1 MLADKFDGLKDNLK
15 RIVMVT
21 TAVVLSGFFT
31 VLLLAPEALSDFVG
45 GIHVVVR
52 VLILAAFYGTIAAIT
67 YFQLRAVT
75 EDSQVQ
81 GLVVKSAGLL
91 TSLSI
96 NSARDRILEVIRDV
110 PDVHSASADVSSR
123 HGRVLIV
130 LDVVLKGGDI
140 VLPDKQKE
148 INRALGKVVKK
159 QLGLTMAE
167 RPIVN
172 VRFEGDAGASVL
184 EDPQKAS
191 KPEPEPKSRDGGLLG
206 GRLFGGKRED
216 KEETVTTSESTGKE
230 VEDDDNSGAFFD
242 FLSSTI
248 PDSDS
253 KESVEE
259 AVIAEETPDARL
271 ADDIEETA
279 EDAAIIDDAA
289 DVVNADESEIDED
302 SVDKSD
308 SAEQ

>member
-1 MLADKFDGLKDNLK
+1 
-15 RIVMVT
+15 
-21 TAVVLSGFFT
+21 
-31 VLLLAPEALSDFVG
+31 LSDFVG

-148 INRALGKVVKK
+148 INRALGNVVKK

-172 VRFEGDAGASVL
+172 VRFEGDVDASML

-191 KPEPEPKSRDGGLLG
+191 KPEPEPKSRDGGLLLG

-216 KEETVTTSESTGKE
+216 KEETVITSESTSKE
-230 VEDDDNSGAFFD
+230 DEDDDNSGAFFD

-279 EDAAIIDDAA
+279 EDAAIIDDVV

>member
-1 MLADKFDGLKDNLK
+1 MLADKFDGLMDNLK

-31 VLLLAPEALSDFVG
+31 ILLLAPEALSDFVG

-52 VLILAAFYGTIAAIT
+52 VLILAAFYSAIAAIT
-67 YFQLRAVT
+67 YYQLRSVT

-81 GLVVKSAGLL
+81 GLVVKSAGTL

-96 NSARDRILEVIRDV
+96 NSARDRILEVVRDV
-110 PDVHSASADVSSR
+110 PDVQSASADVSSR

-140 VLPDKQKE
+140 VLPNKQKE
-148 INRALGKVVKK
+148 INRALGNVVKK

-172 VRFEGDAGASVL
+172 VRFEGDSEASVL
-184 EDPQKAS
+184 QDPPKAS
-191 KPEPEPKSRDGGLLG
+191 KPEPEPKSREGGFLG

-216 KEETVTTSESTGKE
+216 EQETVTTSESSSKE
-230 VEDDDNSGAFFD
+230 DEDDDNSGAFFD

-248 PDSDS
+248 SDSDS
-253 KESVEE
+253 EESVKE

-271 ADDIEETA
+271 ADDGEETT
-279 EDAAIIDDAA
+279 EDAAIIDDTA
-289 DVVNADESEIDED
+289 DVVDADESEIDED